1 MTLSISTE
9 LGSET
14 PHPAI
19 DPHASHL
26 STGIVS
32 TAAAGSPASTRGAI
46 IPLVAILLP
55 PAHVRVPWRS
65 CPF

>member
-19 DPHASHL
+19 DPHVFSLSNRLNWLRRCASY
-26 STGIVS
+26 S
-32 TAAAGSPASTRGAI
+32 TAR
-46 IPLVAILLP
+46 L
-55 PAHVRVPWRS
+55 RCW
-65 CPF
+65 

>member
-19 DPHASHL
+19 DPHAPSL
-26 STGIVS
+26 SKPIE
-32 TAAAGSPASTRGAI
+32 
-46 IPLVAILLP
+46 LVAALRIVFGLAL
-55 PAHVRVPWRS
+55 AVLVTYGIGQAVGTRI
-65 CPF
+65 

>member
-19 DPHASHL
+19 DPHAPSL
-26 STGIVS
+26 SKPIEPVAALRIVFGLALGVLVTYGIGQAV
-32 TAAAGSPASTRGAI
+32 GTRI
-46 IPLVAILLP
+46 
-55 PAHVRVPWRS
+55 
-65 CPF
+65 